1 MCVGEQLDL
10 HERRAE
16 EATKQFQYRGTAAS
30 IRYSV
35 ARLIP
40 SSRAASSTSFADSAE
55 VRWQIN
61 ARMASSRRSAT
72 SHSRSFRAPL
82 SFISYQVRIFR
93 ERWETAFSRFV
104 QICCPALMNS
114 YTFSI
119 LGSCNPLKRRK
130 IRLMVSYNATTGCGK
145 PKCEQSRTLGGKSA
159 AWSKPSILPNAGT
172 TSATL
177 GTLPPNRE
185 RL

>member
-55 VRWQIN
+55 VRWPIN

-93 ERWETAFSRFV
+93 ERWETNLLPRSHEFIHILNFGQLQPIEKTKNPSHGFV
-104 QICCPALMNS
+104 QRDNWMRQAQMRTIEDTWRQIGRLVEAIDPAECRNYL
-114 YTFSI
+114 
-119 LGSCNPLKRRK
+119 C
-130 IRLMVSYNATTGCGK
+130 
-145 PKCEQSRTLGGKSA
+145 
-159 AWSKPSILPNAGT
+159 NAGYA
-172 TSATL
+172 SAK
-177 GTLPPNRE
+177 P
-185 RL
+185 

>member
-55 VRWQIN
+55 VRWPIN

-119 LGSCNPLKRRK
+119 LVQLQPIEKTKNPSHGFVQRDNWMRQAQMRT
-130 IRLMVSYNATTGCGK
+130 IEDTWRQIGRLVEAIDPAECRNYLC
-145 PKCEQSRTLGGKSA
+145 
-159 AWSKPSILPNAGT
+159 NAGYA
-172 TSATL
+172 SAK
-177 GTLPPNRE
+177 P
-185 RL
+185 